1 MNGRA
6 RAIIDFSFASHL
18 MKPLLLLAGLLA
30 VSIAHADPLSDANAL
45 FASKAYP
52 EALAAYTRLANAGNV
67 EAQQHLGE
75 MYMYGEAGAADEAKA
90 EQWFRKAAAKGNTV
104 ALASLELIR
113 QRGVRRDDIAYWTT
127 TYDGAE
133 LTSGKFHC
141 VTPRIPPISKQTEEI
156 ERVSNAI
163 SKWQACHNGF
173 VENLNAASPL
183 VKQIPADIV
192 KLMNAAET
200 ERARVHLAQVQDNI
214 AEEAKVSAKLVL
226 ADIAVW
232 RSATDAYVAEHNAI
246 VGQAPSEERARDI
259 EARKRNYAQPGK

>member
-1 MNGRA
+1 
-6 RAIIDFSFASHL
+6 
-18 MKPLLLLAGLLA
+18 MKPFLLLAGLLA

-52 EALAAYTRLANAGNV
+52 EALAAYARLANAGNV

-75 MYMYGEAGAADEAKA
+75 MYLYGEAGATDEAKA
-90 EQWFRKAAAKGNTV
+90 EQWFRKAAAKGNAAAV
-104 ALASLELIR
+104 ASLELIR
-113 QRGVRRDDIAYWTT
+113 QRGLRKADIAYWTT
-127 TYDGAE
+127 SYDGAE
-133 LTSGKFHC
+133 FKSGKFAC
-141 VTPRIPPISKQTEEI
+141 AAPRIPSISKQTEDI
-156 ERVSNAI
+156 DRVSNAI

-200 ERARVHLAQVQDNI
+200 ERASVHLAQVHDNL

-232 RSATDAYVAEHNAI
+232 RSATEAYVAEHNAI
-246 VGQAPSEERARDI
+246 IGQAPSEERARDI
-259 EARKRNYAQPGK
+259 EARRRNYAQPGK